1 MLGQV
6 PFVSECPD
14 VILDRVSV
22 RAGHPGRLADRH
34 TSALT
39 GEFQNLD
46 REFRQ
51 VTQDDPLALYL
62 LLEPVPRPQAPRCST
77 FP

>member
-1 MLGQV
+1 MFGQV
-6 PFVSECPD
+6 PFVPECPD
-14 VILDRVSV
+14 MILDRVSA
-22 RAGHPGRLADRH
+22 RADHPGRLADRH

-51 VTQDDPLALYL
+51 VTQDDPLAFYL
-62 LLEPVPRPQAPRCST
+62 LLEPVLLLL
-77 FP
+77 